1 VNGQVA
7 FLNGIRSIKRIVW
20 FQTAKQFLET
30 AAVIYLSLYTVCA
43 AWNLFGSFMIKGSG
57 LIFMAIGISLVSS
70 FALAIARRK
79 PFSRQLIDIDSRL
92 HLQDRLSTAYEYLQ
106 KQKETVF
113 FNLLIQDAGEKISQ
127 IDKKKIFPKKLS
139 WIHILLVT
147 LILINLLMAAI
158 KSPSAGDN
166 SDAIHPD
173 TLDKIQ
179 TVIKQYTTEK
189 AAKKR
194 LEKKTGPERLSKQMT
209 DHFDMLADM
218 LDNPPV
224 HRKHLDAMLHKALK
238 EIQSEKIARA
248 RNLIEELG
256 LNDIEDV
263 SVEQIRQSSRLS
275 AFQLRKLNELVNRMF
290 DDQIPRAVSEEFA
303 DLDRHRR
310 MEAYLEQ
317 IIEELE
323 NGRFQRTAPRGTLSK
338 RSEGSVPGRTA
349 DQNEPEKA
357 DNPTTSGKNPDTES
371 SGQSTGADQTGGRGD
386 DAREDPDGESL
397 GQGPSSAGHGKS
409 QDQSDPAHQPDPLK
423 GPAIQDK
430 TATSRRSEL
439 SVLIRS
445 LTAAG
450 TAKAETR
457 PIIRDYRR
465 SMESILQKE
474 DIPLNYRMYIKNY
487 FLSIG
492 LRKEPSTSGRK
503 Q

>member
-1 VNGQVA
+1 MNGQAA

-30 AAVIYLSLYTVCA
+30 ATVIYLILYSVYA
-43 AWNLFGSFMIKGSG
+43 VWNRFGSFMIKGSG

-70 FALAIARRK
+70 FAFAIARRK
-79 PFSRQLIDIDSRL
+79 SFSRHLIDIDSRL

-106 KQKETVF
+106 KQKETIF

-127 IDKKKIFPKKLS
+127 IDKKKIFPKNIS
-139 WIHILLVT
+139 WIHFLLAA

-158 KSPSAGDN
+158 KYPSAVDN

-179 TVIKQYTTEK
+179 TVIRQYTTEK
-189 AAKKR
+189 TAKKHPGG
-194 LEKKTGPERLSKQMT
+194 KTHEERLSKQMT

-218 LDNPPV
+218 LDNPSVRP
-224 HRKHLDAMLHKALK
+224 KHLNAMLHKALK

-248 RNLIEELG
+248 GDLIEELG
-256 LNDIEDV
+256 LNAMEDV
-263 SVEQIRQSSRLS
+263 SVEQIRQPGRLT
-275 AFQLRKLNELVNRMF
+275 AFQLRKLNELINRMF
-290 DDQIPRAVSEEFA
+290 DDQIPRAVSEELA
-303 DLDRHRR
+303 DLDRYRR

-323 NGRFQRTAPRGTLSK
+323 NDRFQRTILRGTAPERSK
-338 RSEGSVPGRTA
+338 GSVPGSAA
-349 DQNEPEKA
+349 DQKNPENA
-357 DNPTTSGKNPDTES
+357 DSPTTSGKDPDTEP
-371 SGQSTGADQTGGRGD
+371 SGQSAGADQTGGGGD

-397 GQGPSSAGHGKS
+397 DQGPSSAGHGKS
-409 QDQSDPAHQPDPLK
+409 QDQSDSAHQPDSLK
-423 GPAIQDK
+423 DPAIQDK

-474 DIPLNYRMYIKNY
+474 DIPLKYRKYIKNY
-487 FLSIG
+487 FISIG
-492 LRKEPSTSGRK
+492 LRKEPSISGRK